1 MARIVRITLAGIVS
15 AATVAAAAPPLE
27 VVVQRPD
34 GSTLAGARLSV
45 IGRPGSVVA
54 DSEGRCVIDPAPE
67 LPFVLFIARPDGV
80 ALRPVTVASLPSA
93 GPLEVTVEAAGDTV
107 TVVSGIVPDLE
118 VPPAVAATV
127 IGRADL
133 DRRQPQ
139 RLTDVL
145 ENTPGA
151 VRVGEGASVVPGLRG
166 LPKHR
171 TLILLDDGRV
181 TAERRAGPSASF
193 LDPDT
198 VDEVEVIRGPGS
210 VAYGSDAFG
219 GVIRA
224 RSPMPSP
231 DGQFGVRWRLFGG
244 TVADERGAAGEVT
257 FAGLGGGL
265 LLGAHWNQA
274 DDYESPDGTVP
285 DSAFESSGGRAAWQA
300 AVGGGVVHV
309 GWRADR
315 ARDVG
320 KPQREPDD
328 RRTVYP
334 VEDSDRLNVGYERP
348 GPGEWTRLAASVS
361 WDSYRLVLDR
371 ETPADDGAVA
381 IDRSDVRAND
391 YGVRLEA
398 ERPLGAWRLVV
409 GLDANGRYDL
419 EALDED
425 ILRGPTGD
433 STDTFV
439 AVESARRDD
448 VAVFAGLG
456 RELGRWR
463 FQGGLRGDRIT
474 SSNHG
479 GYFGDR
485 STSNSDVSGFA
496 AAGYRLT
503 PDLEVTGQ
511 VARGFR
517 DPLLSDRY
525 YRGPTGRGFVTGNPD
540 LVPETSLQWDLAVR
554 WSNGGVRIDG
564 YAYHYRIRDLIER
577 YRQGDDF
584 LFRNRGEAELD
595 GVEVEGAVDLGSGLE
610 VRFGAWWLEGEVR
623 DDGTPL
629 DDVPAPGASV
639 TLAGTAGSRW
649 WWSVRAAGFVR
660 DDRPGPT
667 EAVVPAY
674 GVVDAAVGVRLTD
687 AVTAELIARNLLD
700 RSYPGSADA
709 DAAMAPGRGVVLSI
723 RARSP

>member
-1 MARIVRITLAGIVS
+1 MVLASLVTM
-15 AATVAAAAPPLE
+15 AATVVAAAEPLE
-27 VVVQRPD
+27 VVVRRPD
-34 GSTLAGARLSV
+34 GSVLAGARVSV

-54 DSEGRCVIDPAPE
+54 ASDGRCTIDPVPE
-67 LPFVLFIARPDGV
+67 VPFVLFIARPDGV
-80 ALRPVTVASLPSA
+80 ALQPVSVEAVPPT
-93 GPLEVTVEAAGDTV
+93 GPLEVTVAAIGDTV

-118 VPPAVAATV
+118 VPPAVASTV

-133 DRRQPQ
+133 DQRQPQ

-145 ENTPGA
+145 ENVPGA

-171 TLILLDDGRV
+171 TLILLDAGRV

-219 GVIRA
+219 GIIRA

-231 DGQFGVRWRLFGG
+231 DGQFGVRGRVFGG

-257 FAGLGGGL
+257 FGGLGGGL
-265 LLGAHWNQA
+265 LLGAQWSEA

-285 DSAFESSGGRAAWQA
+285 DSAYETYGGRAAWQA
-300 AVGGGVVHV
+300 TLGSGVMQV
-309 GWRADR
+309 GWRSDR

-320 KPQREPDD
+320 KPVAAPGD

-334 VEDSDRLNVGYERP
+334 VEDSDRLHIGYERP
-348 GPGEWTRLAASVS
+348 GPGDWTRLAASVS
-361 WDSYRLVLDR
+361 WDEYRLVLDR
-371 ETPADDGAVA
+371 ETPTAGGLLAV
-381 IDRSDVRAND
+381 DRSDVGAND
-391 YGVRLEA
+391 YGIRFEA
-398 ERPLGAWRLVV
+398 ERPVGVWRLVV
-409 GLDANGRYDL
+409 GVDANGRYDL
-419 EALDED
+419 EALDQD
-425 ILRGPTGD
+425 ILRGPSGET
-433 STDTFV
+433 TDTFV
-439 AVESARRDD
+439 AIDSARRDD
-448 VAVFAGLG
+448 LGLFLGLG

-463 FQGGLRGDRIT
+463 FQGGVRGDRIT
-474 SSNHG
+474 TSNDG

-503 PDLEVTGQ
+503 SELEVTGQ

-540 LVPETSLQWDLAVR
+540 LVPETSLQWDVALR
-554 WSNGGVRIDG
+554 WSRGGTRVEG
-564 YAYHYRIRDLIER
+564 FAYHYRIRDLIER
-577 YRQGDDF
+577 YREDDDF
-584 LFRNRGEAELD
+584 FFRNRGEAELN
-595 GVEVEGAVDLGSGLE
+595 GVEIEGAVDLGNGLE
-610 VRFGAWWLEGEVR
+610 VRMGAWWLSGEVR

-629 DDVPAPGASV
+629 DDVPSPGAAV
-639 TLAGTAGSRW
+639 TLAGAPSSRW
-649 WWSVRAAGFVR
+649 WWSVRGAGYLR

-667 EAVVPAY
+667 EREVPGYVVL
-674 GVVDAAVGVRLTD
+674 DAAVGVRLSD
-687 AVTAELIARNLLD
+687 VVTAELSGRNLLD

-709 DAAMAPGRGVVLSI
+709 DAATAPGRGVVLSI
-723 RARSP
+723 RARAR

>member
-1 MARIVRITLAGIVS
+1 MTRIVRITLASFVS
-15 AATVAAAAPPLE
+15 VAVVAAAAPPLE
-27 VVVQRPD
+27 IVVQRPD
-34 GSTLAGARLSV
+34 GSTLAGARVSV
-45 IGRPGSVVA
+45 VGRPGSVVA
-54 DSEGRCVIDPAPE
+54 DAEGRCVIDPAPE

-80 ALRPVTVASLPSA
+80 ALRPVTVASRPA
-93 GPLEVTVEAAGDTV
+93 TGPLEVTVEAAGDTV
-107 TVVSGIVPDLE
+107 TVVSGVVPDLE
-118 VPPAVAATV
+118 VPPAVASTV

-198 VDEVEVIRGPGS
+198 IDEVEVIRGPGS

-257 FAGLGGGL
+257 FGGLGGGL
-265 LLGAHWNQA
+265 LLGANWNQA

-285 DSAFESSGGRAAWQA
+285 DSAFETYGGRAAWQA

-309 GWRADR
+309 GWRSDR

-320 KPQREPDD
+320 KPQRDPGD
-328 RRTVYP
+328 RRTFYP
-334 VEDSDRLNVGYERP
+334 VEDSDRLSVGYERP
-348 GPGEWTRLAASVS
+348 GPGDWTRLAASAS
-361 WDSYRLVLDR
+361 WGSYRLVLDR
-371 ETPADDGAVA
+371 ETQVGDGTVA
-381 IDRSDVRAND
+381 IDRSDVDAND

-398 ERPLGAWRLVV
+398 ERPLGAWRLVL
-409 GLDANGRYDL
+409 GLDVNGRYDL
-419 EALDED
+419 EALDQD

-433 STDTFV
+433 STDSFV

-448 VAVFAGLG
+448 MAVFAGLG

-474 SSNHG
+474 SSNDG

-485 STSNSDVSGFA
+485 STSNSDISGFA

-503 PDLEVTGQ
+503 PELEVTGQ

-540 LVPETSLQWDLAVR
+540 LIPETSLQWDLALR
-554 WSNGGVRIDG
+554 WSRDRVRIEG

-577 YRQGDDF
+577 YRDGDDF
-584 LFRNRGEAELD
+584 YFRNRGEAELD
-595 GVEVEGAVDLGSGLE
+595 GLEIEGAVSLGGGLE
-610 VRFGAWWLEGEVR
+610 VRLGTWWLDGQVR

-629 DDVPAPGASV
+629 DDVPAPGVSATV
-639 TLAGTAGSRW
+639 AGTVGSRW
-649 WWSVRAAGFVR
+649 WWSVRGAGYLR
-660 DDRPGPT
+660 DERPGPT
-667 EAVVPAY
+667 EAVVPGYA
-674 GVVDAAVGVRLTD
+674 VVDAAVGVRLTEHI
-687 AVTAELIARNLLD
+687 TAELTGRNLLD
-700 RSYPGSADA
+700 RSFPGSADA
-709 DAAMAPGRGVVLSI
+709 DAATAPGRGVMLSI